1 MIINIS
7 NSIPEKIAP
16 GAIRQETDSKAE
28 GSSKL
33 SMDESAVSPG
43 DGLRGVLDEKDVSS
57 SKAPDIV
64 ETLKRQLEELQKK
77 LQEELRNLQKTQ
89 SGKQSEEAKAA
100 AALAA
105 QARIGALNASISTLT
120 AALLNALISQ
130 GGSSSG
136 SLVET
141 TA

>member
-7 NSIPEKIAP
+7 NSIPEKITSV
-16 GAIRQETDSKAE
+16 AIRQESDSKAE

-33 SMDESAVSPG
+33 SMDESAVRPG
-43 DGLRGVLDEKDVSS
+43 DGLRGVLNDKDETS
-57 SKAPDIV
+57 SKSPDIV
-64 ETLKRQLEELQKK
+64 EALKRQLEELQKQ
-77 LQEELRNLQKTQ
+77 LQEELQNLQKTQ

-100 AALAA
+100 AAVAA

-136 SLVET
+136 SMVET